1 MAGEIKRNRLQFI
14 HDNLGMA
21 AWIKLKRK
29 LERVDRDEPRFHVQ
43 LFGNRGMYPRGTFRL
58 SGALLH
64 IDDDIAF
71 AVTHGRGWSTLKQ
84 DLPYSEVDWLDPE
97 VVRLLGAFMMCE
109 ESDGIRSRFYP
120 VPHAGFVLDEDT
132 LDFASPSTALAVK
145 AALLRTVDNRLWRWH
160 KNTVSSCGR
169 HENLFDASQLD
180 LASLPRYWGGID
192 TGAYVLV
199 RAIQALVKAD
209 MLAQYSEFREEATI
223 AAFIAMDASHELV
236 LRHLRATGVKN
247 PSSLH
252 AGEWLYRTFDE
263 PVGVHGAAG
272 MKFFEEFYAQ
282 RVQTVHPG
290 SRFGDVP
297 FAPVMADDYIHLRY
311 AIPEILG
318 YLVLGEHKSG
328 HLRRVH
334 EHRDWLS
341 GKDPV
346 SDHFG

>member
-1 MAGEIKRNRLQFI
+1 MGN
-14 HDNLGMA
+14 
-21 AWIKLKRK
+21 WIKLKRK
-29 LERVDRDEPRFHVQ
+29 LERTDRDEARFRVQ
-43 LFGNRGMYPRGTFRL
+43 LFGNRGMYPRGTFRVS
-58 SGALLH
+58 SGLFHA
-64 IDDDIAF
+64 DDDIAF
-71 AVTHGRGWSTLKQ
+71 AVTHGCGWSSFEQ
-84 DLPYSEVDWLDPE
+84 DLPYSEVDWLDPA

-120 VPHAGFVLDEDT
+120 VPNAGFVLDEEA
-132 LDFASPSTALAVK
+132 LDFDARGTALAVK

-160 KNTVSSCGR
+160 QNTVRACGP

-180 LASLPRYWGGID
+180 LTFLSRYWGGID
-192 TGAYVLV
+192 IRSYVLI

-236 LRHLRATGVKN
+236 LRHLRATGINN
-247 PSSLH
+247 PSSLL

-272 MKFFEEFYAQ
+272 MKYFEEFYAQ
-282 RVQTVHPG
+282 RVQAVHPG

-318 YLVLGEHKSG
+318 YLVIGEHQPN
-328 HLRRVH
+328 HLRRVR
-334 EHRDWLS
+334 EHQDWLS
-341 GKDPV
+341 GKHQVP
-346 SDHFG
+346 DHFG